1 MQGFIV
7 SLIIFAAVFAVFS
20 LGLNLQWGYTGL
32 INFGHVAFMTIGAY
46 TTVLLTLQGVPLWV
60 ATLAGAALAALL
72 GLLIGFSTLRL
83 RTDYL
88 AIVTIGVSE
97 LIRLVAVN
105 EDWLTRGTFGI
116 QRFALP
122 LAGVNP
128 SLPVRVLM
136 VAVFGG
142 VIALSYWQGWKWL
155 RQQLKSIP
163 QSALVNTS
171 IAALGYVTSL
181 ALLLYGSGI
190 IARQLK
196 FSNALPPIV
205 LGIGLLVGLAA
216 IIALYV
222 WLAKKMTD
230 RFPAW
235 TSGLTIV
242 MTGIL
247 AGLGLWASSYAIRSL
262 YDYSSNPPKNGL
274 MFVSVLI
281 VALLYWALERLA
293 RSPWGRILK
302 AIREDEEVA
311 KALGKNVFWYK
322 LQSLMIGG
330 AIAGISGA
338 MYAWQ
343 LTTVYPDNFQ
353 PIVTFNAWTMV
364 VLGGAGSNAGAIL
377 GAAIFWAYQT
387 VTRFIL
393 EDIVPLDDARLGAF
407 RVMLIGLL
415 LMVLMIWRPQGIL
428 GKKEELT
435 LGR

>member
-216 IIALYV
+216 IITLYV
-222 WLAKKMTD
+222 WLAKKMSD